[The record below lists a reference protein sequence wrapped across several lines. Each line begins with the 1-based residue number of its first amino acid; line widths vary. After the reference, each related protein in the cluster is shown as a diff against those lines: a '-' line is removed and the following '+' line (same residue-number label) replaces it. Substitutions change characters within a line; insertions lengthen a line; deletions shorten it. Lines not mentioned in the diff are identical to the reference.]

1 MRPMLR
7 MGHVR
12 SPARPG
18 PGDVS
23 DDLLRSLDLRVSRRI
38 AGLLSGEFPSLFTG
52 AGIELAQIRMYHPGD
67 DVREIDWN
75 VTARTGIPHIRAR
88 VAERV
93 LTTWLLI
100 DGSPSM
106 SFGTAERRK
115 ADVAEGVALA
125 VAYLGTRR
133 GNRLGVMTF
142 GGQRS
147 MILPPTAGR
156 AGLLRVLS
164 AMRKGEGQDPP
175 SSGTIGDH
183 MRRVAGV
190 AGSRGVVVIVSDLM
204 GPVQWRSE
212 LVQLTARHDVIVVEV
227 RDPREYE
234 LADVGEVWFVDP
246 ESGRRIR
253 ADTSSRQLREHFATA
268 ARRDRMEV
276 ARTIKRAAAGHIVLS
291 TEGDWLRQFAHAL
304 ALRAGH
310 R

>member
-1 MRPMLR
+1 MKPMLH

-52 AGIELAQIRMYHPGD
+52 AGIELSQIRMYHPGD

-75 VTARTGIPHIRAR
+75 VTARTGFAHIRAR

-106 SFGTAERRK
+106 VFGTATRRK
-115 ADVAEGVALA
+115 IDVAEGVALA

-133 GNRLGVMTF
+133 GNRLGVMSF
-142 GGQRS
+142 GGEHA
-147 MILPPTAGR
+147 MVLPPTAGR

-164 AMRKGEGQDPP
+164 AMRKESHSAGAA
-175 SSGTIGDH
+175 STSIAH
-183 MRRVAGV
+183 YMRRVAGV

-204 GPVQWRSE
+204 GPVEWRSE
-212 LVQLTARHDVIVVEV
+212 LIQLTARHDVIVVEV

-234 LADVGEVWFVDP
+234 LTDVGEVWFVDP
-246 ESGRRIR
+246 ETGRRLR
-253 ADTSSRQLREHFATA
+253 ADTSSRELREHFAAA
-268 ARRDRMEV
+268 ARADRADV
-276 ARTIKRAAAGHIVLS
+276 ARTITRAGAGHIILS
-291 TEGDWLRQFAHAL
+291 TEGDWLRDFAHAL
-304 ALRAGH
+304 AMRSGH

>member
-1 MRPMLR
+1 

-23 DDLLRSLDLRVSRRI
+23 DELLRSLDLLVSRRI

-52 AGIELAQIRMYHPGD
+52 AGIELSQIRIYQPGD

-75 VTARTGIPHIRAR
+75 VTARTGMPHIRAR

-93 LTTWLLI
+93 LTTWLLL

-106 SFGTAERRK
+106 QFGTEARRK

-133 GNRLGVMTF
+133 GNRLGVMSF
-142 GGQRS
+142 GPGRP
-147 MILPPTAGR
+147 MILPPSAGR

-164 AMRKGEGQDPP
+164 AMRKEETPTDVPASEP
-175 SSGTIGDH
+175 IGDYIK
-183 MRRVAGV
+183 RVAGV
-190 AGSRGVVVIVSDLM
+190 ARARGVVVIVSDLM
-204 GPVQWRSE
+204 GPVEWRSQ
-212 LVQLTARHDVIVVEV
+212 LVQLTAQHDVVVVEI

-253 ADTSSRQLREHFATA
+253 ADTSSSALREHFAA
-268 ARRDRMEV
+268 AAAAERAEV
-276 ARTIKRAAAGHIVLS
+276 GRTITGAGAGHIVLS
-291 TEGDWLRQFAHAL
+291 TEGDWLREFAHAL
-304 ALRAGH
+304 ALRSGY